1 MIVDKLQTFTHKFQF
16 FITAYLMHKS
26 YLLYHAY
33 GHQDYVNECIYSIM
47 SFYRESSEWS
57 RQNVYVVVYTDM
69 PEAFEKVKDLE
80 ILLVI
85 EPLTQATIQ
94 EWRGVNDYEH
104 RVKVKLMQH
113 FSTKYGGN
121 MLYVDSDTCFE
132 TDLKS
137 IFERIQKGEIFMD
150 FNEGALN
157 SEANKNN
164 VLLNKV
170 HEFIKTAIFYNGIL
184 IIEPTLEMWITG
196 TIGFNYYTS
205 YILAGIEDLTD
216 DFYNQY
222 PKPIAERL
230 AFCHY
235 LQKKGP
241 ITASR
246 PMIFHYQHFT
256 EFRPILVEFFE
267 RNAEKD
273 GKEIAELTAKL
284 RPQELMQPK
293 IEYQE
298 LGFFTKAMRKIMGN
312 GWKMPKVEW

>member
-1 MIVDKLQTFTHKFQF
+1 
-16 FITAYLMHKS
+16 MHKS

-69 PEAFEKVKDLE
+69 PEAFEKVKDLG

>member
-1 MIVDKLQTFTHKFQF
+1 
-16 FITAYLMHKS
+16 MHKS

-57 RQNVYVVVYTDM
+57 RQNIYVIVYTDM
-69 PEAFEKVKDLE
+69 PEAFDKVKDLG
-80 ILLVI
+80 ILLEI
-85 EPLTQATIQ
+85 EPITAPTIH

-104 RVKVKLMQH
+104 RVKVKMMQH

-132 TDLKS
+132 TDLKP

-157 SEANKNN
+157 SEANRSN

-184 IIEPTLEMWITG
+184 MIEPTLEMWITG

-222 PKPIAERL
+222 PKPVAERL

-267 RNAEKD
+267 RNAEKN
-273 GKEIAELTAKL
+273 GKEIAELTGKL
-284 RPQELMQPK
+284 LPQELMQPK

-298 LGFFTKAMRKIMGN
+298 LGFFTKAVRKIMGN